1 MDVTGSIDTK
11 DPNDTNNEVR
21 RIYKG
26 LFGSTLFDKL
36 DYVLTDI
43 VKLFD
48 GRYLGYQKCD
58 TDYHDLEHTLQAYL
72 AVARIF
78 DGSIRKNPTATSEE
92 FFVLGLI
99 AALGH
104 DTGFIKETLDTEG
117 RGGKY
122 LWIHVDR
129 SKEFMSKYLPKLKF
143 NPLQIQYVKNII
155 SCTGLHIDPSS
166 IHFTSVGEKEAG
178 YILGTADLLG
188 QMSDPNYLEKLP
200 KLYEEFKD
208 GNVLGYASV
217 QDLIEKTPAF
227 WNDFVMK
234 RLTEDF
240 DSVYRFAADHF
251 EGENLY
257 ISGINRNIALIK
269 ECYSC

>member
-1 MDVTGSIDTK
+1 MDVAGNIDTK

-21 RIYKG
+21 RIYTG
-26 LFGSTLFDKL
+26 LFGSTLFDKI
-36 DYVLTDI
+36 DYVLADI

-58 TDYHDLEHTLQAYL
+58 TGYHDLEHTLQAYL
-72 AVARIF
+72 AVARIL
-78 DGSIRKNPTATSEE
+78 DGFIRKNPTATSEE

-99 AALGH
+99 SALGH
-104 DTGFIKETLDTEG
+104 DTGYIKETLDTEG

-122 LWIHVDR
+122 IWIHVDR
-129 SKEFMSKYLPKLKF
+129 SKEFMGEYLPKLKF
-143 NPLQIQYVKNII
+143 NPSQIQYVKNII
-155 SCTGLHIDPSS
+155 CCTDLRTDPSS
-166 IHFTSVGEKEAG
+166 IHFTSRREKETG
-178 YILGTADLLG
+178 YVLGTADLLG
-188 QMSDPNYLEKLP
+188 QMSDPNYLEKLT

-217 QDLIEKTPAF
+217 RDLIEKTPAF
-227 WNDFVMK
+227 WNNFVMK

-240 DSVYRFAADHF
+240 NSVYQFAADHF

-269 ECYSC
+269 EWYPY